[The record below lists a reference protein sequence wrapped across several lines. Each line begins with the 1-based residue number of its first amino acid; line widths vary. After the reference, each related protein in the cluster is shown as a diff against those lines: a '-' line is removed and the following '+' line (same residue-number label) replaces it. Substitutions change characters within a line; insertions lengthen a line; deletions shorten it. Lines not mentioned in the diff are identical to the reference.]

1 MFKFLISPT
10 PRQLFYIIFAYLV
23 ITIILGYFLV
33 EPFTLFIVCIGA
45 IFTLNGASSLLKP
58 YQSIGKFDLIF
69 LPIGLVLFL
78 LSDTHILKQQDFILD
93 KSQLQ
98 HITATVPEHK
108 NTIKVIKTNA
118 RTVYTAEEHYLTING
133 ANFHCRKYTT
143 DLCEKIFDYKNKT
156 ATIYYQANSSV
167 GNLVYEIVV
176 DGQAIYQFDQQLA
189 IFQKQRSIENA
200 SWFFA
205 ILLYILP
212 LIYLFYLYNQAIPIR
227 NQELL
232 QYVRIPYGETI
243 ITMRDLGVMGI
254 ISFIFAMISVMACC
268 IALASPLFDII
279 TILTTN
285 MFLVFAYT
293 LMLIISLYIFI
304 NDNRTKRLNATFNAN
319 LQLSITPIFKK
330 ILAVFWLV
338 WTALI
343 SLRLM
348 IYLLSAYYDIFIII
362 LTCVLITTSHFTY
375 QFSHNNFDN
384 SSPQPQKSVF
394 TKVIN
399 ALLSIIGIILICV
412 TVFALIVALDPSHH
426 HWLITIYLMLVLSVS
441 SYFLYKLWH

>member
-1 MFKFLISPT
+1 MFKFLIHPT

-33 EPFTLFIVCIGA
+33 SPFILFIVCISA

-69 LPIGLVLFL
+69 IPIGLVLFL

-98 HITATVPEHK
+98 YITATVPEHK
-108 NTIKVIKTNA
+108 NTIKVVKTNA

-133 ANFHCRKYTT
+133 SNFHCREYTT

-189 IFQKQRSIENA
+189 MFQKQRFIENS

-205 ILLYILP
+205 ILLYIIP

-254 ISFIFAMISVMACC
+254 ISFVFAMLSFLACC
-268 IALASPLFDII
+268 IALSSSYFELRTIFKTHMLFVFIYI
-279 TILTTN
+279 
-285 MFLVFAYT
+285 FL
-293 LMLIISLYIFI
+293 LIISLYIFI
-304 NDNRTKRLNATFNAN
+304 NENRTKRLNVSYD
-319 LQLSITPIFKK
+319 LDLEPLVTPIFKS
-330 ILAVFWLV
+330 ILAIFWLV

-343 SLRLM
+343 ALLFVLSLIVADYDGFTIVLTFALM
-348 IYLLSAYYDIFIII
+348 IASY
-362 LTCVLITTSHFTY
+362 FTY
-375 QFSHNNFDN
+375 HFSHQHFDH
-384 SSPQPQKSVF
+384 SLSRPQNLIFAKI
-394 TKVIN
+394 IN
-399 ALLSIIGIILICV
+399 ILLSIIGIILICV

-441 SYFLYKLWH
+441 SYFLYKLWY